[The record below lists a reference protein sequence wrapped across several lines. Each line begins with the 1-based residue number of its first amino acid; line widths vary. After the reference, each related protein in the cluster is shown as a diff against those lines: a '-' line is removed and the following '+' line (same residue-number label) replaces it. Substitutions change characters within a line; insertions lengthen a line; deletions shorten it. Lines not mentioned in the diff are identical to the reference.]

1 MPNLN
6 GYVLTNINRGSPP
19 KNYGMIKMTKNEL
32 NENQLLWLSM
42 SLTAECPHC
51 GEMVTVGPEN
61 TYYRLGVTVRDDAG
75 NITKSTPGGFMTD
88 CPHCAQRIGINFFAE
103 LTKGGKN
110 E

>member
-1 MPNLN
+1 
-6 GYVLTNINRGSPP
+6 
-19 KNYGMIKMTKNEL
+19 MIKMTKNEL

-88 CPHCAQRIGINFFAE
+88 CPHCTQRISINFFAE
-103 LTKGGKN
+103 LTKGGNN